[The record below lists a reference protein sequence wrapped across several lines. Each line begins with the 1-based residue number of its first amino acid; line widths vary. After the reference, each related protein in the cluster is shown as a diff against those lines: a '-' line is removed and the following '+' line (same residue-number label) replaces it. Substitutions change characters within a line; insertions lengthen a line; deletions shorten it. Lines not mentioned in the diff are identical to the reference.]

1 MCGVLVVLQL
11 HYVYQ
16 RNVPTFNGEPIC
28 DRSFPTFYGEPI
40 CNRSFPTFNGE
51 PICDRSYS
59 GLGITYFDVVPRR
72 AYYDNRSINGEYCN
86 ILFVMAEVNDASVNS
101 ILACELNECL
111 SNNVRVLKEDTD
123 WVREHHP
130 IHTHGV
136 LLVQCLGFPMSSIL
150 NGSIVKLIY
159 KNKNDSCVSRVETEK
174 TLILKNSTHQ
184 SLPTRGKGSIV
195 VCTAMYDHPPLF
207 DEWLK
212 YQKAI
217 GIDMVHLNVHSSFA
231 KNATS
236 VYPFLGE
243 ALKSGFVYM
252 EEWEDFIGDRVFY
265 YSQVMKYQDCGMRY
279 IGVFEYGL
287 FCDYDD
293 FFNPMHPHHKNIK
306 YYLKKFFSD
315 INVGTL
321 LFRWRQFQCKIDE
334 AKVKDQ
340 VDGNMTKALSGY
352 DSFYDQPSKCVHRLS
367 ALVLV
372 HIHNSQI
379 LLPGYTRRYCDNDI
393 AYMAHSKLPYRK
405 MC

>member
-1 MCGVLVVLQL
+1 MLVVLHL
-11 HYVYQ
+11 YQ
-16 RNVPTFNGEPIC
+16 RNVPTFNRELISN
-28 DRSFPTFYGEPI
+28 RLFPTFNCELI
-40 CNRSFPTFNGE
+40 SNRSFPTFNGE

-59 GLGITYFDVVPRR
+59 GLDSTCFDVVPRR
-72 AYYDNRSINGEYCN
+72 AYYDNRSINGKPRN
-86 ILFVMAEVNDASVNS
+86 ILFVMAEVNDASVDS

-111 SNNVRVLKEDTD
+111 SNNIRVLKEDTG
-123 WVREHHP
+123 WVRKHRP
-130 IHTHGV
+130 IHTHGII
-136 LLVQCLGFPMSSIL
+136 LVQCLGFPMSSIL
-150 NGSIVKLIY
+150 NGSIVKLLY
-159 KNKNDSCVSRVETEK
+159 KNKNDSYVSRVETEK
-174 TLILKNSTHQ
+174 ALILKNSTHQ

-195 VCTAMYDHPPLF
+195 VCTAMYKHPPLL

-231 KNATS
+231 KNATFI
-236 VYPFLGE
+236 YPFLRE

-315 INVGTL
+315 TNLGTL
-321 LFRWRQFQCKIDE
+321 LFRWRQFKCKIDE

-352 DSFYDQPSKCVHRLS
+352 DSAWLDTAPKCVHRLS

-372 HIHNSQI
+372 QIHNSQI
-379 LLPGYTRRYCDNDI
+379 LLPGYTRRYCNRNI
-393 AYMAHSKLPYRK
+393 AYMAHSQLHITHAI
-405 MC
+405 